1 MERTLTNY
9 IRALRTAG
17 AGVSTTEA
25 IDAAR
30 ALELVGYQ
38 DRGLLKMSLAAVL
51 AKSQEEEVLHDRLFD
66 LYFSYAETKPPRQ
79 TQSEGEDQEDSDSAS
94 DGSDPDSEGQES
106 NGQPSNGQKQPGSG
120 QGGGSGQ
127 DKTGEAGEDAPL
139 DLLELAQSGD
149 ATRMAMAM
157 AQAGARADV
166 DQIRF
171 ATQVPYFVRR
181 MLEEL
186 GAEKLDK
193 QLMAALDE
201 RTEEGTARAEA
212 LIEARSTLMRNARA
226 YVEARFEVFGRSASE
241 AFMNEVMMDRSLGAL
256 TKSDMERMKP
266 IIAKMAKK
274 LAAKHARRRKVRNR
288 GQLDLRR
295 TLRAN
300 AGNDGVPFE
309 VIWKTK
315 RKDKPKIVTIC
326 DVSGSVARYVR
337 FLLLVLYALR
347 EKVTDLETFCF
358 SSHLVDVNH
367 DLESLPFDAAMD
379 KILREVGNGSTDY
392 GRAFTDLSRQYDSTI
407 DKRTTVLIL
416 GDGRNN
422 NGDPAMGIFQDIAA
436 KAKRVIWLCPEHP
449 ASWGSGDSALLQYKP
464 FCSSLTH
471 CSTVAD
477 LEHALDD
484 VLLAYG

>member
-1 MERTLTNY
+1 
-9 IRALRTAG
+9 
-17 AGVSTTEA
+17 
-25 IDAAR
+25 
-30 ALELVGYQ
+30 
-38 DRGLLKMSLAAVL
+38 
-51 AKSQEEEVLHDRLFD
+51 
-66 LYFSYAETKPPRQ
+66 
-79 TQSEGEDQEDSDSAS
+79 
-94 DGSDPDSEGQES
+94 
-106 NGQPSNGQKQPGSG
+106 
-120 QGGGSGQ
+120 
-127 DKTGEAGEDAPL
+127 
-139 DLLELAQSGD
+139 
-149 ATRMAMAM
+149 
-157 AQAGARADV
+157 
-166 DQIRF
+166 
-171 ATQVPYFVRR
+171 
-181 MLEEL
+181 
-186 GAEKLDK
+186 
-193 QLMAALDE
+193 MAALDE

-300 AGNDGVPFE
+300 AGNDGVPFD

>member
-66 LYFSYAETKPPRQ
+66 LYFSHAETTPPRQ
-79 TQSEGEDQEDSDSAS
+79 TQSQSENQEKGDDAS
-94 DGSDPDSEGQES
+94 DGSDAEGNDQG
-106 NGQPSNGQKQPGSG
+106 GQPANGQKQPGSG
-120 QGGGSGQ
+120 QGGGSDQ

-186 GAEKLDK
+186 GAERLDK
-193 QLMAALDE
+193 QLMDALDE

-226 YVEARFEVFGRSASE
+226 YAEARFEVFGRSASE
-241 AFMNEVMMDRSLGAL
+241 AFMNEVMMDRALGAL

-300 AGNDGVPFE
+300 AGNDGVPFD

-347 EKVTDLETFCF
+347 EKVTDLETFAF

-367 DLESLPFDAAMD
+367 DLEALPFDAAMD

-392 GRAFTDLSRQYDSTI
+392 GRAFTDLSLHHDSTI

-422 NGDPAMGIFQDIAA
+422 NGDPAMGVFQDIAA

>member
-79 TQSEGEDQEDSDSAS
+79 SQSEEQEKGDDAS
-94 DGSDPDSEGQES
+94 EGSDSEGDNQG
-106 NGQPSNGQKQPGSG
+106 GQPSNGQKQPGSG
-120 QGGGSGQ
+120 QGGGGDQ

-186 GAEKLDK
+186 GAERLDK
-193 QLMAALDE
+193 QLMDALDE

-226 YVEARFEVFGRSASE
+226 YAEARFEVFGRSASE
-241 AFMNEVMMDRSLGAL
+241 AFMNEVMMDRALGAL

-300 AGNDGVPFE
+300 AGNDGVPFD

-347 EKVTDLETFCF
+347 EKVTDLETFAF

-367 DLESLPFDAAMD
+367 DLEALPFDAAMD

-392 GRAFTDLSRQYDSTI
+392 GRAFTDLSLQYDSTI

-422 NGDPAMGIFQDIAA
+422 NGDPAMGVFQDIAA

>member
-79 TQSEGEDQEDSDSAS
+79 TQSTSEDQEEGDSAS
-94 DGSDPDSEGQES
+94 DGSDSDGDDQG
-106 NGQPSNGQKQPGSG
+106 GQPSNGQNQPGSS
-120 QGGGSGQ
+120 QGGGGDQ
-127 DKTGEAGEDAPL
+127 DKSAEAGADAPL

-186 GAEKLDK
+186 GAERLDK
-193 QLMAALDE
+193 QLMEALDE

-226 YVEARFEVFGRSASE
+226 YAEARFEVFGRSASE
-241 AFMNEVMMDRSLGAL
+241 AFMNEVMMDRALGAL

-300 AGNDGVPFE
+300 AGNDGVPFD

-347 EKVTDLETFCF
+347 EKVTDLETFAF

-367 DLESLPFDAAMD
+367 DLEALPFDAAMD

-392 GRAFTDLSRQYDSTI
+392 GRAFTDLSLQFDSTI

-422 NGDPAMGIFQDIAA
+422 NGDPAMGVFQDIAA